1 MTSKWESYRL
11 HCRKYQTV
19 PRTRVP
25 FFDFFLIHN
34 THESWRMSNQE
45 LANSRVLRN
54 SIITSLSPFPFK
66 SCSERII
73 DFHFLSSHK
82 FSDKILAAISL
93 RCIGCWQTAKQTSR
107 QIEFSDA
114 FKTKIGSFPV
124 GAAII
129 SHFSSLCSISP
140 PFRHYFALFHFFARR
155 ACQWG
160 KEGVRLLSSKGGKPM
175 HVI

>member
-54 SIITSLSPFPFK
+54 SITSLSPFPFK
-66 SCSERII
+66 ACSGRIT
-73 DFHFLSSHK
+73 DFHFLSTHK
-82 FSDKILAAISL
+82 FSEKILAAISL

>member
-1 MTSKWESYRL
+1 MRILYYRL
-11 HCRKYQTV
+11 YCRK
-19 PRTRVP
+19 
-25 FFDFFLIHN
+25 FKL
-34 THESWRMSNQE
+34 S
-45 LANSRVLRN
+45 LALASLFSTSSSYITLTNPDECLTKRSQLNSRVLRN
-54 SIITSLSPFPFK
+54 SITSLSPFPFK
-66 SCSERII
+66 ACSGRIT

-82 FSDKILAAISL
+82 FSEKILAAISL

-129 SHFSSLCSISP
+129 SHFSSLCPISP

-160 KEGVRLLSSKGGKPM
+160 KKSVR
-175 HVI
+175 

>member
-1 MTSKWESYRL
+1 MLRNSWKNIVFPSNPHFNFRYVSNILNFTTDMTSKWESYRL

-82 FSDKILAAISL
+82 FSDKILATISL
-93 RCIGCWQTAKQTSR
+93 RWIGCLNKKRSKLPDKSSFQTLSR
-107 QIEFSDA
+107 Q
-114 FKTKIGSFPV
+114 K
-124 GAAII
+124 
-129 SHFSSLCSISP
+129 
-140 PFRHYFALFHFFARR
+140 
-155 ACQWG
+155 
-160 KEGVRLLSSKGGKPM
+160 
-175 HVI
+175 